1 VRALRLIAAIIL
13 LAAAFALGALAVDV
27 IHWRDSM
34 RAGDNELA
42 TTPARATWSPSTVY
56 PPVLGRRLL
65 GLDTALELRHAMQG
79 FVAVRAAGTG
89 YDNGLSESQSRG
101 ELEAVLSALAQARDH
116 RIASVA
122 DNLLGILA
130 FSDATPTG
138 PIAPAPVDQSVADF
152 QAAIRLDPS
161 NTDAKF
167 NLERLLHE
175 LIARGVRRGPGSNA
189 TGPAKGHR
197 GASGG
202 IPGRGY

>member
-1 VRALRLIAAIIL
+1 MAL
-13 LAAAFALGALAVDV
+13 ALGALAIDV

-34 RAGDNELA
+34 RAGDRRLA
-42 TTPARATWSPSTVY
+42 ASPARATWTPSTAY
-56 PPVLGRRLL
+56 PPGLGRRLL
-65 GLDTALELRHAMQG
+65 GLGTALELRHAMQR
-79 FVAVRAAGTG
+79 FAAVRAAGTG
-89 YDNGLSESQSRG
+89 YDNGLLESQSRG
-101 ELEAVLSALAQARDH
+101 ELEATLSGLAQARDY

-175 LIARGVRRGPGSNA
+175 LIARGVRRGPGANA
-189 TGPAKGHR
+189 PGRAKGHR

-202 IPGRGY
+202 LPGRGY